1 CYSKVVN
8 VGNTSISV
16 EVEVTAQRVDSQGC
30 TSCINVTSA
39 LVTYVSVTRDGKK
52 NPISE
57 ELKRIHGF
65 LNA

>member
-1 CYSKVVN
+1 M
-8 VGNTSISV
+8 GNTSISV

-52 NPISE
+52 SLLVKN
-57 ELKRIHGF
+57 LKIHGF